1 MAAYIAKTRETAD
14 GIQLAETTEGRDA
27 ATVRYYIFAAAD
39 EAAAIAALREQ
50 APATYNAGGKSM
62 GRETVA
68 IDGWQGFDPAAP
80 GCFIFSGVATYA
92 GGVAGTLGGELT
104 MSAAPTPGVAVGL
117 IYDLVTPAAARSG
130 GTVAWYVGGVYRAAT
145 AQAGAQFTP
154 AAGDLGK
161 ELRAILSHDD
171 YQGNVAVSQTIG
183 DAETLGGTVAIDG
196 NPPVQTGGDP
206 VTLSAIL
213 SGVTPAA
220 ARVGGAYQWLQ
231 NGAVIGTG
239 ASVAV
244 STPGTVRLDYSHTGY
259 AGTLTAY
266 AGAGGG
272 SGGSGDRK
280 KATISFSA
288 ALGTTTR
295 LLVDEAAIV
304 RHWEW
309 DSAARI
315 TGLNPGLD
323 GIPQGAEVPDPAFG
337 VRLSRYKRP
346 SEVNLA
352 FMHRLN
358 ALNGRVNAAPF
369 LGFAAKTVMIA
380 NVERARS
387 GDTSADWWQIDIQL
401 QIKPG
406 KTVTYRRAGG
416 TRTAPQISQGTLSTD
431 SGWQYVNVLY
441 QRLKISGE
449 EVPLCVAAQVVDL
462 PLTADFSWLEAEAAG
477 LI

>member
-1 MAAYIAKTRETAD
+1 
-14 GIQLAETTEGRDA
+14 
-27 ATVRYYIFAAAD
+27 
-39 EAAAIAALREQ
+39 
-50 APATYNAGGKSM
+50 
-62 GRETVA
+62 
-68 IDGWQGFDPAAP
+68 
-80 GCFIFSGVATYA
+80 
-92 GGVAGTLGGELT
+92 
-104 MSAAPTPGVAVGL
+104 MSAAPTPGAAVSL
-117 IYDLVTPAAARSG
+117 IYDLVTPPGARSG
-130 GTVAWYVGGVYRAAT
+130 GTVAWYVGGVYRTAT
-145 AQAGAQFTP
+145 AQDGASFTP
-154 AAGDLGK
+154 AIADLGK

-171 YQGNVAVSQTIG
+171 YQGNVTASQTIG
-183 DAETLGGTVAIDG
+183 DAETLGGLVAIDG
-196 NPPVQTGGDP
+196 NPPAQTGGDP
-206 VTLSAIL
+206 VTLTAQL
-213 SGVTPAA
+213 DGVTPAA
-220 ARVGGAYQWLQ
+220 ARVGGAYVWTQ
-231 NGAVIGTG
+231 NGATIGTG
-239 ASVAV
+239 ASVVV
-244 STPGTVRLDYSHTGY
+244 SVPGNVRLNYSHPDY

-272 SGGSGDRK
+272 GGGGGDRK

-288 ALGTTTR
+288 ALGTTTK

-304 RHWEW
+304 RQWQW

-337 VRLSRYKRP
+337 VRLSIYKRP

-369 LGFAAKTVMIA
+369 LGFDAKTVMIA
-380 NVERARS
+380 NVERSRS

-416 TRTAPQISQGTLSTD
+416 TRAAPQIAEGTLNTD

-441 QRLKISGE
+441 QRLRINGE
-449 EVPLCVAAQVVDL
+449 EVPLCVAAQVIDL